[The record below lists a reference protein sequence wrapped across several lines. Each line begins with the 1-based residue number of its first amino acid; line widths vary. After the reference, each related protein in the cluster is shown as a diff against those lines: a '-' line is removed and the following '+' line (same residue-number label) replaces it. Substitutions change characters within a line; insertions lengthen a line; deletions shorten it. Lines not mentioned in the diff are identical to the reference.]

1 MKIIYLDKI
10 DKNLKEILKEVEKG
24 EEVVL
29 KTDKNEFLISPI
41 KKRKLGFFKDKIKIS
56 EDIEKPLPAEITE
69 EFYK

>member
-1 MKIIYLDKI
+1 MKIIYLDEI